1 LDYRGRRI
9 LVVGLARSGV
19 AAAEFLARRGA
30 RVTATDLR
38 SRAELSADLSEL
50 ERLGV
55 ALALAGHPP
64 GIGSGVDLLVTSPGV
79 PGEAPPLVE
88 ARAQGV
94 PVWGELELAAREIES
109 PIVAVTGTK
118 GKSTTTTWIA
128 AILRQ
133 AGRAVALGGNIGRP
147 LIGLVPGAT
156 RETVFVVEVSSFQLE
171 TIERFRPA
179 VAVLLN
185 VAPDH
190 LDRYPSYESYLRAKA
205 RIFANQ
211 QEEDWAVVYAGNPLT
226 VDMASRSRSRK
237 VYFSLDC
244 LPGRGAHLCLQGP
257 WVVKHEDGTVE
268 PLLPV
273 ELIPLRGRHNVE
285 NALAAAAVADLL
297 GVPVSVL
304 SDAVASFRGIPHA
317 LEKVGEL
324 NGVAFYDDS
333 KATNVTA
340 ALAALKSFDR
350 DVILILGGRSKG
362 GDFGE
367 LRAEVSRKVKLVLA
381 LGESRDQVAQAL
393 AGAAPLL
400 LCVSLREAVET
411 AFAQARPGDTVL
423 LSPACASFDMFRDYA
438 ERGERFREEVL
449 RLGQLWSSGG
459 QGE

>member
-1 LDYRGRRI
+1 M
-9 LVVGLARSGV
+9 GLARSGL

-38 SRAELSADLSEL
+38 PRAELDAEISTLQE
-50 ERLGV
+50 LGV
-55 ALALAGHPP
+55 ALALSGHPP
-64 GIGSGVDLLVTSPGV
+64 GIGSRVDLVVTSPGV
-79 PGEAPPLVE
+79 PPESPPLAE

-94 PVWGELELAAREIES
+94 PVWGELEIAFREIEG

-118 GKSTTTTWIA
+118 GKSTTTTLIA
-128 AILRQ
+128 EILRK
-133 AGRAVALGGNIGRP
+133 AGRPVALGGNIGRP
-147 LIGLVPGAT
+147 LIALTAGAG

-171 TIERFRPA
+171 TVESFRPRI
-179 VAVLLN
+179 AVLLN

-205 RIFANQ
+205 RIFVNQ
-211 QEEDWAVVYAGNPLT
+211 REEDWAVVYAGNPLT
-226 VDMASRSRSRK
+226 VDMASRSRSKK

-273 ELIPLRGRHNVE
+273 EVIPLRGRHNVE
-285 NALAAAAVADLL
+285 NALAAAAVADLM
-297 GVPVSVL
+297 GVPVEAL
-304 SDAVASFRGIPHA
+304 TDAVASFRGLPHA

-324 NGVAFYDDS
+324 NGVSFYDDS

-362 GDFGE
+362 GDFSE

-381 LGESRDQVAQAL
+381 LGESRGELAQAL
-393 AGAAPLL
+393 HGAAPLQ
-400 LCVSLREAVET
+400 LCGSLREAVEV

-438 ERGERFREEVL
+438 DRGERFREEVE
-449 RLGQLWSSGG
+449 RLGKLWSAFGRTG
-459 QGE
+459 D